1 MLHGGR
7 LPSRSFW
14 RLLEQ
19 QQQELTGLVLG
30 GGHALQCCYCMPD
43 WMQRMH
49 ETKHFATPA
58 GHECGAASL
67 EALQQDDARR
77 HVWQQ
82 LGGAGLPLLSLHSG
96 VAHRS

>member
-30 GGHALQCCYCMPD
+30 AGHAVQCYSRCYMND
-43 WMQRMH
+43 LIQQGMH
-49 ETKHFATPA
+49 ET
-58 GHECGAASL
+58 
-67 EALQQDDARR
+67 
-77 HVWQQ
+77 
-82 LGGAGLPLLSLHSG
+82 
-96 VAHRS
+96 